1 MAAFSYRATQM
12 DGQIVEGIID
22 AADEKAALNIL
33 KDSGVIPLKIS
44 LPDKGLRKRFSI
56 RSSKADLLT
65 FTTELSSLLSAGLP
79 LDRSLNILSEIS
91 ENRQMNT
98 VIKAVLKS
106 IRGGSSFSESLR
118 QHPKI
123 FPNLYV
129 NMIRAGES
137 GGVLDVVLEKLNEFL
152 EAAKE
157 LRELVLSA
165 MIYPV
170 ILLLTGVVS
179 IIILLGYVIP
189 RFSTI
194 FSEIGIQLPLPT
206 RFLIGISSVISSYWW
221 LLFIIVVAGW
231 LLFSRYRKTE
241 QGTYRWDSFKLKVL
255 GEIIRKL
262 ETARFS
268 RTLGTLLKSGV
279 PLLQALENAKD
290 VIDNR
295 IIASSIDAV
304 SEDAKEGKGIAGP
317 LYQANAFPQLA
328 LSMIKVGEETGQL
341 DMMLLK
347 VAETYEKSLKIS
359 LKRFL
364 SLLEP
369 ALILLMAC
377 VIGFIVISML
387 MAIFSITALP
397 F

>member
-1 MAAFSYRATQM
+1 M
-12 DGQIVEGIID
+12 DGQIVEGVID

-44 LPDKGLRKRFSI
+44 LPDKGLRKRFTI

-65 FTTELSSLLSAGLP
+65 FTTELSSLLTAGLP

-91 ENRQMNT
+91 GNRQMDT

-106 IRGGSSFSESLR
+106 IRGGSSFSDSLR

-170 ILLLTGVVS
+170 ILFLTGVAS
-179 IIILLGYVIP
+179 IIVLLGYVIP

-206 RFLIGISSVISSYWW
+206 RFLISISTVISSYWW
-221 LLFIIVVAGW
+221 LFLIIIVAGW
-231 LLFSRYRKTE
+231 FLFRSYRKTE
-241 QGTYRWDSFKLKVL
+241 QGTYQWDSFKLKIL

-295 IIASSIDAV
+295 LIASSIDAV

-341 DMMLLK
+341 DLMLLK

-369 ALILLMAC
+369 ALILIMAC

>member
-1 MAAFSYRATQM
+1 M
-12 DGQIVEGIID
+12 DGQIVEGVID

-44 LPDKGLRKRFSI
+44 LPDKGLRKRFTI

-65 FTTELSSLLSAGLP
+65 FTTELSSLLTAGLP

-91 ENRQMNT
+91 GNRQMDT

-106 IRGGSSFSESLR
+106 IRGGSSFSDSLR

-170 ILLLTGVVS
+170 ILFLTGVAS
-179 IIILLGYVIP
+179 IIVLLGYVIP

-206 RFLIGISSVISSYWW
+206 RFLISISTVISSYWW
-221 LLFIIVVAGW
+221 LFLIIIVAGW
-231 LLFSRYRKTE
+231 FLFRSYRKTE
-241 QGTYRWDSFKLKVL
+241 QGTYQWDSFKLKVL

-341 DMMLLK
+341 DLMLLK

-369 ALILLMAC
+369 ALILIMAC

>member
-1 MAAFSYRATQM
+1 M
-12 DGQIVEGIID
+12 DGQIVEGVID

-44 LPDKGLRKRFSI
+44 LPDKGLRKRFTI

-65 FTTELSSLLSAGLP
+65 FTTELSSLLTAGLP

-91 ENRQMNT
+91 GNRQMDT

-106 IRGGSSFSESLR
+106 IRGGSSFSDSLR

-170 ILLLTGVVS
+170 ILFLTGVAS
-179 IIILLGYVIP
+179 IIVLLGYVIP

-194 FSEIGIQLPLPT
+194 FSDIGIQLPLPT
-206 RFLIGISSVISSYWW
+206 RFLISISTVISSYWW
-221 LLFIIVVAGW
+221 LFLIIIVAGW
-231 LLFSRYRKTE
+231 FLFRSYRKTE
-241 QGTYRWDSFKLKVL
+241 QGTYQWDSFKLKVL

-341 DMMLLK
+341 DLMLLK

-369 ALILLMAC
+369 ALILIMAC